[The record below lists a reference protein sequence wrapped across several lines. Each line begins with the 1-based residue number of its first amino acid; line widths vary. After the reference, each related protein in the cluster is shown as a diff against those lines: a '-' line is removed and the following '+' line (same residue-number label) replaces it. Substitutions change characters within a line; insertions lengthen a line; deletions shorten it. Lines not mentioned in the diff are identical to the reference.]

1 MLSSQIYDIEIIR
14 IDPVTDGS
22 NLRAL
27 TDVRI
32 EWVELRK
39 CRVIQQVGQR
49 AYVSPPQLETSRKS
63 GSGYYPVAKICDSQR
78 WKMATEMVLDDCRQK
93 GIIT

>member
-39 CRVIQQVGQR
+39 CRVIQQVGMR
-49 AYVSPPQLETSRKS
+49 TYVSPPQLEPSRKS
-63 GSGYYPVAKICDSQR
+63 GSYYPVAKICDKQR